1 MLAEERQSDI
11 VAIESLN
18 ASFKSFILKND
29 IRYTI
34 LRGYTMPL
42 NTSEISIAEASKI
55 KALDQITQMQHQL
68 DYDVQDFTV
77 DSLAQEFRAH
87 RIYLPTFQNDWVWD
101 NKQCTNFIE
110 SVILGLPLPVMFFAA
125 TDDYDR
131 FEIIDGIQRIRTLD
145 AFLANHLR
153 LDNPE
158 ILSLLDG
165 FRFSDI
171 HFLQQ
176 NKFKSRTIRVFVVKE
191 SIPIRHQLVR
201 RLNTGG
207 IPHVM
212 TDFP

>member
-1 MLAEERQSDI
+1 VGKRWTPFLQFFIRLER
-11 VAIESLN
+11 
-18 ASFKSFILKND
+18 

-42 NTSEISIAEASKI
+42 NTSDISISAKI

-68 DYDVQDFTV
+68 DYDVQDFII
-77 DSLAQEFRAH
+77 DSLVQEFRAH

-101 NKQCTNFIE
+101 NKQGTSFIE

-125 TDDYDR
+125 TDDYEQ

-153 LDNPE
+153 LENPE
-158 ILSLLDG
+158 ILSLLNG
-165 FRFSDI
+165 FRFSDL

-191 SIPIRHQLVR
+191 SLHIRHQLVR
-201 RLNTGG
+201 WLNTGG
-207 IPHVM
+207 MPHVM
-212 TDFP
+212 TDSHDATVY

>member
-1 MLAEERQSDI
+1 
-11 VAIESLN
+11 
-18 ASFKSFILKND
+18 
-29 IRYTI
+29 
-34 LRGYTMPL
+34 MPL
-42 NTSEISIAEASKI
+42 NTSDISIAAKI
-55 KALDQITQMQHQL
+55 NALDQITQMQHQL
-68 DYDVQDFTV
+68 DYDVQDFTI
-77 DSLAQEFRAH
+77 DSLVQEFHAH

-101 NKQCTNFIE
+101 NKQCTRFIE

-153 LDNPE
+153 LENTE

-176 NKFKSRTIRVFVVKE
+176 NKFKSRTIRVFVVKD
-191 SIPIRHQLVR
+191 SLHIRHQLVR
-201 RLNTGG
+201 WLNTGCM
-207 IPHVM
+207 PHVM
-212 TDFP
+212 TDSHDATVH